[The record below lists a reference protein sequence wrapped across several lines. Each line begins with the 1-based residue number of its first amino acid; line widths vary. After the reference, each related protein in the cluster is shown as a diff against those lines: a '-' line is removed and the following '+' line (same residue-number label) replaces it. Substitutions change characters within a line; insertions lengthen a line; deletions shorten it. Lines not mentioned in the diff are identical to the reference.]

1 MLKKAR
7 VIVTVHR
14 NPVQPVS
21 MGDAPASNIH
31 FGEMTA
37 THARRERRK
46 ARRNARR
53 QDRHPS
59 ISRFF

>member
-21 MGDAPASNIH
+21 MDETPASNIH

-37 THARRERRK
+37 SHARRDRRK
-46 ARRNARR
+46 ARLNGRR
-53 QDRHPS
+53 RDKLRP

>member
-21 MGDAPASNIH
+21 MDEAPASNIR

-37 THARRERRK
+37 THARRDRRK
-46 ARRNARR
+46 ARGNARR
-53 QDRHPS
+53 RERHHP

>member
-14 NPVQPVS
+14 NPVQPVA
-21 MGDAPASNIH
+21 MDAAPASNIH

-37 THARRERRK
+37 AHARRDRRK
-46 ARRNARR
+46 ARLRRSRNRR
-53 QDRHPS
+53 TRT
-59 ISRFF
+59 IVRFS

>member
-7 VIVTVHR
+7 VVVTVHR

-21 MGDAPASNIH
+21 MDETPASNIH

-37 THARRERRK
+37 SHARRDRRK

-53 QDRHPS
+53 REKHLA

>member
-21 MGDAPASNIH
+21 MDEAPASNIH
-31 FGEMTA
+31 FEEMTA
-37 THARRERRK
+37 AHARRDRRK

-53 QDRHPS
+53 RERHQP

>member
-1 MLKKAR
+1 MLRKAK
-7 VIVTVHR
+7 VTVTVHR

-21 MGDAPASNIH
+21 MGDTPASNIH

-37 THARRERRK
+37 SHARRDRRK
-46 ARRNARR
+46 ARWKARR
-53 QDRHPS
+53 QQRHRS

>member
-1 MLKKAR
+1 MLKKAK

-21 MGDAPASNIH
+21 MGAAPASNIR

-37 THARRERRK
+37 EHARRDRRK
-46 ARRNARR
+46 ARRNARQQAR
-53 QDRHPS
+53 RPS
-59 ISRFF
+59 IARFF

>member
-7 VIVTVHR
+7 VTVTIHR

-21 MGDAPASNIH
+21 MDEAPASNIH

-37 THARRERRK
+37 AHARRDRRK

-53 QDRHPS
+53 RDRLQR